1 MFLRKHQKWIQN
13 QKKKTNQNNMAE
25 FNRSYYRYDGGR
37 RRSESEIDELEN
49 QFNLEQ
55 KQKQKRIMKLVL
67 GSIVGVILML
77 FLFKSCE
84 RIDAGHVGVKVNLYG
99 DNKGVSDVTEVTGVV
114 FFNPITHNIYEF
126 PTFIQ
131 HKEYTGEN
139 SFVVNSKDGSEFHVS
154 PIINYSVQ
162 REKVPAI
169 FAKYRRSLE
178 QIEEGFLKTAVFDAF
193 RLATNVYT
201 ADELISNRQKFEIEV
216 RRILEGQLLK
226 EGFVVN
232 QFTSNLIYPETF
244 KNAINAKNNAVQA
257 ALKAENDVKTAEAE
271 AKIKVAQAE
280 GDAQSMLTR
289 AKAEAEA
296 NRMKQTT
303 LTPLLIQ
310 LEYVKKWDGRLPVYG
325 QVPQLFK
332 TIQ

>member
-1 MFLRKHQKWIQN
+1 
-13 QKKKTNQNNMAE
+13 MA
-25 FNRSYYRYDGGR
+25 RSKAWDDIYESHR
-37 RRSESEIDELEN
+37 RQSESDR
-49 QFNLEQ
+49 EQ
-55 KQKQKRIMKLVL
+55 QQLKIKKMKKIILATVL
-67 GSIVGVILML
+67 GILISI
-77 FLFKSCE
+77 FFFASCE

-99 DNKGVSDVTEVTGVV
+99 DNKGVDAVTEVSGNVWY
-114 FFNPITHNIYEF
+114 NPFTENIYEF

-139 SFVVNSKDGSEFHVS
+139 SFIVNSKDGSEFHVS
-154 PIINYSVQ
+154 PIINYSVK
-162 REKVPAI
+162 REKVPQI
-169 FAKYRRSLE
+169 FSKYRRSLG

-193 RLATNVYT
+193 RLATNKYT
-201 ADELISNRQKFEIEV
+201 ADELIGNRQNYEVEV
-216 RRILEGQLLK
+216 RRILETQLLN

-296 NRMKQTT
+296 NRLKQQT
-303 LTPLLIQ
+303 LTPMLIQ
-310 LEYVKKWDGRLPVYG
+310 QQWIEAWRAGGSK
-325 QVPQLFK
+325 VPSYISGSGSDKF
-332 TIQ
+332 IMNMN

>member
-1 MFLRKHQKWIQN
+1 MESFQ
-13 QKKKTNQNNMAE
+13 E
-25 FNRSYYRYDGGR
+25 RYER
-37 RRSESEIDELEN
+37 IERERQEELAKYK
-49 QFNLEQ
+49 LEQ
-55 KQKQKRIMKLVL
+55 QLKIKKMTKLIG
-67 GSIVGVILML
+67 GSIVGLFLMV

-99 DNKGVSDVTEVTGVV
+99 DNKGVSDVTEVTGMV
-114 FFNPITHNIYEF
+114 FYNPITHNIYEF

-139 SFVVNSKDGSEFHVS
+139 SFVVNSKDGSEFHVA

-169 FAKYRRSLE
+169 FSKYRRSLD

-201 ADELISNRQKFEIEV
+201 ADELISNRQKFEVEV
-216 RRILEGQLLK
+216 RKILEGQLLK

-232 QFTSNLIYPETF
+232 QFTSNLVYPETF
-244 KNAINAKNNAVQA
+244 KQAIEAKNNAVQA
-257 ALKAENDVKTAEAE
+257 ALRAENEVKTAEAQ
-271 AKIKVAQAE
+271 AKIKVATAE
-280 GDAQSMLTR
+280 GNAQAMLTS

-296 NRMKQTT
+296 NRMKQVT
-303 LTPLLIQ
+303 LTPLLLQ
-310 LEYVKKWDGRLPVYG
+310 LEYINKWDGKLPVYG
-325 QVPQLFK
+325 TVPQMFK
-332 TIQ
+332 NIQ